1 VARIAII
8 TGAASGIGRALARA
22 LVLRGDTVVVADVD
36 GDGAERVAGGLARQG
51 PGAATS
57 AVLDVRDAA
66 AVAALVGS
74 THDSHGRLDVMV
86 NNAGIAIGGEACE
99 MLLAHWDRVIDVNL
113 RGVVH
118 GVQAAYPIMVEQRSG
133 HIVNTASLAGLL
145 PAPGATAYAM
155 TKHAVVGLSL
165 SLRGEA
171 AAYGVRVTA
180 VCPGVVETP
189 ILDKG
194 GPDDLPKSPA
204 AGHAREFFRHVQ
216 PRFYP
221 ADRMAHDIVRGIDRN
236 AALVVAP
243 ASARLAWRIWR
254 YTPLVANRMTA
265 RHVAWARAAFGAQE
279 AEART
284 GGAAVEASHG
294 PPPATSVSLP
304 HEGAN
309 GR

>member
-1 VARIAII
+1 
-8 TGAASGIGRALARA
+8 
-22 LVLRGDTVVVADVD
+22 
-36 GDGAERVAGGLARQG
+36 
-51 PGAATS
+51 
-57 AVLDVRDAA
+57 
-66 AVAALVGS
+66 
-74 THDSHGRLDVMV
+74 
-86 NNAGIAIGGEACE
+86 
-99 MLLAHWDRVIDVNL
+99 
-113 RGVVH
+113 VH
-118 GVQAAYPIMVEQRSG
+118 GVQAVYPLMVRQRSG

-204 AGHAREFFRHVQ
+204 AGHTREFFQHVQ
-216 PRFYP
+216 ARFYP
-221 ADRMAHDIVRGIDRN
+221 ADRMAQDIVRGIDRN

-265 RHVAWARAAFGAQE
+265 RHVAWARATFGVQP
-279 AEART
+279 AEAGA
-284 GGAAVEASHG
+284 GGTAVEASGG
-294 PPPATSVSLP
+294 PRRP
-304 HEGAN
+304 H
-309 GR
+309 R

>member
-1 VARIAII
+1 MARIAII
-8 TGAASGIGRALARA
+8 TGAASGIGQALARA
-22 LVLRGDTVVVADVD
+22 LVLRGDTVVVADID
-36 GDGAERVAGGLARQG
+36 GDGAERVASGLARQG

-57 AVLDVRDAA
+57 AALDVRDAA
-66 AVAALVGS
+66 AVAALVDG
-74 THDSHGRLDVMV
+74 TVDSHGRLDMMV
-86 NNAGIAIGGEACE
+86 NNAGIAIGGETHE
-99 MLLAHWDRVIDVNL
+99 LLLAHWERIIDVNL

-118 GVQAAYPIMVEQRSG
+118 GVQAVYPIMVRQRSG

-145 PAPGATAYAM
+145 PSPGATAYAM

-204 AGHAREFFRHVQ
+204 AEHTREFFRHVQ

-221 ADRMAHDIVRGIDRN
+221 ADRMAQDIVRGIDRN
-236 AALVVAP
+236 AALIVAP
-243 ASARLAWRIWR
+243 ASARLAWHIWR
-254 YTPLVANRMTA
+254 YTPQVVNRMTA
-265 RHVAWARAAFGAQE
+265 RHVAWARATFGA
-279 AEART
+279 
-284 GGAAVEASHG
+284 
-294 PPPATSVSLP
+294 
-304 HEGAN
+304 
-309 GR
+309 

>member
-1 VARIAII
+1 MGRIAII

-22 LVLRGDTVVVADVD
+22 LVLRGDTVVVADID

-51 PGAATS
+51 PGAVTS
-57 AVLDVRDAA
+57 AALDVRDAA
-66 AVAALVGS
+66 AVAALVRS
-74 THDSHGRLDVMV
+74 TYDSHGRLDLMV

-99 MLLAHWDRVIDVNL
+99 LLLAHWDRAIDVNL

-118 GVQAAYPIMVEQRSG
+118 GVQAVYPLMVRQRSG

-194 GPDDLPKSPA
+194 GPDDLPSHRPP
-204 AGHAREFFRHVQ
+204 GIRESSSSTCR
-216 PRFYP
+216 
-221 ADRMAHDIVRGIDRN
+221 
-236 AALVVAP
+236 P
-243 ASARLAWRIWR
+243 ASTRRIGWRKISSGELTATLRWSWRLRRRGWR
-254 YTPLVANRMTA
+254 
-265 RHVAWARAAFGAQE
+265 GASG
-279 AEART
+279 ATHRWWLT
-284 GGAAVEASHG
+284 G
-294 PPPATSVSLP
+294 
-304 HEGAN
+304 
-309 GR
+309 